1 MPNAALRFTPP
12 AQTQPAGRSGGFLLL
27 PAPPG
32 QRRIAPSAKGQPRV
46 WVLEDN
52 NPMPIDVT
60 VGPSDGKVTVITS
73 GGPIK
78 PGALAIVDIAAKP
91 AA

>member
-1 MPNAALRFTPP
+1 
-12 AQTQPAGRSGGFLLL
+12 
-27 PAPPG
+27 
-32 QRRIAPSAKGQPRV
+32 V
-46 WVLEDN
+46 
-52 NPMPIDVT
+52 DVT

-78 PGALAIVDIAAKP
+78 PGVLAIVDIAAKP